1 MSSSYAEHLNIVQSR
16 WEAALAAQSLDA
28 ALVAAGTAHGYFLDD
43 QSAYFRP
50 NPHFRQWLPYGETE
64 HCMLL
69 VRPGHAPRLYFYQ
82 PRDFWHL
89 PPSVPPEAS
98 GLLQIEVFEDRAEL
112 AKRAL
117 ADLTRH
123 NRTAFV
129 GDVLAQ
135 NAVDVPMNPGPLLD
149 HLHYHRALKT
159 PFEIE
164 CLTRATERGVRGHL
178 AAERAFAQGGSEYD
192 IHMAYLLASAQNE
205 TALPY
210 RNIVGINAH
219 AGTLHYQHYDRV
231 RPVPAHSMLIDA
243 GASHLG
249 YGSDIS
255 RTYAAADV
263 SESGPAD
270 EPARVFSGLI
280 RALDERQRQ
289 LIAYVK
295 PGLIFPALQEQA
307 HRDIGDLLAEFG
319 LVSCSGA
326 DAFENRMT
334 DAFFPHGL
342 GHLLG
347 IQTHDVGGHL
357 SSPTGGTRQPDARY
371 PRLRLTRPL
380 EQDMVLTIEPGI
392 YFIPMLLESLRQD
405 YRAGSVNWALVDAL
419 LPYGGIRIEDNVV
432 VTAAGAVNLTRETF
446 AAGQADP
453 DRV

>member
-1 MSSSYAEHLNIVQSR
+1 MSSSYAEHLKIVQSR

-28 ALVAAGTAHGYFLDD
+28 TLVAAGTAHGYFLDD
-43 QSAYFRP
+43 QSAPFRP
-50 NPHFRQWLPYGETE
+50 NPHFRQWLPFGDTE
-64 HCMLL
+64 HCLLL
-69 VRPGHAPRLYFYQ
+69 VRPGHQPRVYFFQ

-89 PPSVPPEAS
+89 PPAVPAEAS
-98 GLLQIEVFEDRAEL
+98 GLLDVEVFDDRAQL
-112 AKRAL
+112 VKRAL
-117 ADLTRH
+117 GDLTRH

-129 GDVLAQ
+129 GEAMPHESG
-135 NAVDVPMNPGPLLD
+135 DVPMNPGPLLD

-164 CLTRATERGVRGHL
+164 CLTRATERGVNGHL
-178 AAERAFAQGGSEYD
+178 AAERAFADGGSEYQ
-192 IHMAYLLASAQNE
+192 IHMAYLRASDQNE
-205 TALPY
+205 SALPY
-210 RNIVGINAH
+210 RNIVAINRH

-231 RPVPAHSMLIDA
+231 HPFPAHSMLIDA

-249 YGSDIS
+249 YGSDIT
-255 RTYAAADV
+255 RTYAAADLAV
-263 SESGPAD
+263 SAPAD
-270 EPARVFSGLI
+270 EPGRVFSGLI

-289 LIAYVK
+289 LIAFVK
-295 PGLIFPALQEQA
+295 PGLYFPALQEQA

-326 DAFENRMT
+326 DAFENRIT

-357 SSPTGGTRQPDARY
+357 SSPSGGTRPPDARY
-371 PRLRLTRPL
+371 PSLRLTRPL

-392 YFIPMLLESLRQD
+392 YFIPMLLQSLRED
-405 YRAGSVNWALVDAL
+405 YRAGAVNWPLVDAL

-432 VTAAGAVNLTRETF
+432 VTADAAVNVTRETF
-446 AAGQADP
+446 AAGQAAVDLA
-453 DRV
+453 